1 MKKGGLTKANICFET
16 EISRINLKV
25 LKTEDIYLLKLTE
38 YQIGIFCLSRVIEKY
53 DPNNIVFKNK
63 QLVLDCKM
71 QGLIDFLENEGD
83 KLIPPVLEVS
93 GNNLIIRD
101 GKHRIGLCWHLGIV
115 TIPFL
120 YLKSNHLKICKI
132 LE

>member
-1 MKKGGLTKANICFET
+1 
-16 EISRINLKV
+16 
-25 LKTEDIYLLKLTE
+25 
-38 YQIGIFCLSRVIEKY
+38 
-53 DPNNIVFKNK
+53 
-63 QLVLDCKM
+63 M
-71 QGLIDFLENEGD
+71 QSLIDFLENEGD

-93 GNNLIIRD
+93 GNNLINRD